1 MRIPEL
7 YFHSRICNYMEEEN
21 KKFMKSWI
29 TEVVTKNLGSLLGNG
44 AVALVS
50 KSIWLLMALFK

>member
-1 MRIPEL
+1 
-7 YFHSRICNYMEEEN
+7 MEEEN

-50 KSIWLLMALFK
+50 KSIWLLMTLFK